1 MDSNLVLVLSTCTS
15 HRTDRNNKYLMEK
28 NYVKELYRVFN
39 DLPPYQDAESYT
51 TAKDFTLASYER
63 QVWSFIETPIVVED

>member
-1 MDSNLVLVLSTCTS
+1 
-15 HRTDRNNKYLMEK
+15 MEK

-39 DLPPYQDAESYT
+39 DLPPYQDTESYT

-63 QVWSFIETPIVVED
+63 QVWPFVETPIMVED

>member
-1 MDSNLVLVLSTCTS
+1 
-15 HRTDRNNKYLMEK
+15 MEK

-63 QVWSFIETPIVVED
+63 QVWFFIETPIVVED